1 MEEKALVMKHAIACL
16 FAVLATAVTAEA
28 QNPPGQDWWLRAP
41 TYRSK
46 YYNIKTDFPP
56 ADAKPLAEHLDF
68 TFESYWNLLSRL
80 PIRLQRP
87 AMLDLYLFAKRDD
100 YQNVL
105 RSRFHSDGTGSWG
118 MCITVGNSIS
128 LVGWRGEYSLEQMKP
143 LLQHEGFHQVASQ
156 LFAGLPPWANE
167 GLAELFERGVMVD
180 GQLVLGD
187 FPPFDRQRLLQ
198 AIAGRRALSLERL
211 LTIDSGQ
218 WNEQV
223 RSADAQLL
231 YLEAWSLVHFLV
243 FAEQGKYESGYLN
256 FLVMLNRR
264 ADWRQAFVAS
274 FGLPDFKAMEAK
286 WLAYLQNTPP
296 SNYRETVRR
305 LKFLTA
311 GMLELHKQGRH
322 PTSIDEL
329 RQQLQERRFECEVD
343 LYGKSERFSAD
354 DAELFEV
361 PLADGVANRKFVL
374 VEPRGRSTNAAPANL
389 RATGLTPQVFA
400 AECIHRGREYEYTIS
415 ATRDMPLKA
424 RSKAAANRSAP
435 GSRYQKST
443 GRRDAAPKGG

>member
-1 MEEKALVMKHAIACL
+1 MKHAIACL
-16 FAVLATAVTAEA
+16 FAVLATAVSAGA

-46 YYNIKTDFPP
+46 HYNIKTDFPP
-56 ADAKPLAEHLDF
+56 ADAKPLAEHMDF
-68 TFESYWNLLSRL
+68 TFESYWSLLSRL

-87 AMLDLYLFAKRDD
+87 AMLDLYLFANRDD

-118 MCITVGNSIS
+118 MCITVGNTIS

-187 FPPFDRQRLLQ
+187 FPPQDRHRLLR
-198 AIAGRRALSLERL
+198 AIAARKTLPLERL
-211 LTIDSGQ
+211 LTINGGQ
-218 WNEQV
+218 WNEYV
-223 RSADAQLL
+223 RAEDATLL

-256 FLVMLNRR
+256 FLVMLNRG

-274 FGLPDFKAMEAK
+274 FGIPDFKALEAK
-286 WLAYLQNTPP
+286 WLTYIQNTPA
-296 SNYRETVRR
+296 SNYRETIRR

-311 GMLELHKQGRH
+311 GMLELHKQGCRV
-322 PTSIDEL
+322 TSIDEL
-329 RQQLQERRFECEVD
+329 RQQLQERSFESVVNID
-343 LYGKSERFSAD
+343 GQPERLSAT

-361 PLADGVANRKFVL
+361 PLAEGVADRKFVL
-374 VEPRGRSTNAAPANL
+374 VEPRGRSRDAAPGNL
-389 RATGLTPQVFA
+389 RATGLEPQIFT
-400 AECIHRGREYEYTIS
+400 AECVRRGREYEYVFS
-415 ATRDMPLKA
+415 ATRDVPGKT
-424 RSKAAANRSAP
+424 RSKAAANKSP
-435 GSRYQKST
+435 SNSRNSKPT
-443 GRRDAAPKGG
+443 GKRDANPKGG